1 MRTARLED
9 DDTLATDFENLLPTL
24 WNEDPARKYLGISDD
39 NLKLVRMSSLC
50 TVCMRIVTLVFM
62 AGDTSGIGGHWGGD

>member
-9 DDTLATDFENLLPTL
+9 DETLATDFGSLLPTL
-24 WNEDPARKYLGISDD
+24 WNEEPTRKYLGISDD
-39 NLKLVRMSSLC
+39 KLKSVRMSSLC

-62 AGDTSGIGGHWGGD
+62 TGDP